1 VITAAQSVNN
11 DMQAIM
17 GIFDPNQMPTGNI
30 SGKALNGQQQQI
42 DLTNFDYYDNLTRSL
57 CHVGKIILDLI
68 PKIYDTE
75 RVMRII
81 GDDGKPDLL
90 TVNQQDAVGNVMNDV
105 TVGRYDVVMETGPGY
120 NSKRQEAVEAM
131 TPILGA
137 DPALMDKIGDLWFRN
152 MDFPGADTIA
162 DRLATLNPLAQI
174 DEQSK
179 IPPQVQMQL
188 KQAQTQV
195 QQMQQEMQ
203 AMQMAMKYRSDVEQV
218 KQDSETKREL
228 MRQTAKAHN
237 TETLAEVRVNDQN
250 TRSITS
256 QNKVEIEAIVQMLLH
271 HMDTN
276 RLNLEIDRRN
286 AEQDRAMV
294 AAATDIDQGQNPL
307 AQ

>member
-1 VITAAQSVNN
+1 
-11 DMQAIM
+11 
-17 GIFDPNQMPTGNI
+17 
-30 SGKALNGQQQQI
+30 
-42 DLTNFDYYDNLTRSL
+42 
-57 CHVGKIILDLI
+57 
-68 PKIYDTE
+68 
-75 RVMRII
+75 MRII

-105 TVGRYDVVMETGPGY
+105 TVGKYDVVMETGPGY

-152 MDFPGADTIA
+152 MDFPNAEIIA

-174 DEQSK
+174 DERSK

-188 KQAQTQV
+188 KQAQQQV

-218 KQDSETKREL
+218 KQDNETKREL
-228 MRQTAKAHN
+228 MRQTSRAHN
-237 TETLAEVRVNDQN
+237 TETMAEVRVNDQN
-250 TRSITS
+250 TRAITS
-256 QNKVEIEAIVQMLLH
+256 QNKVEIEAIVDLLLH
-271 HMDTN
+271 NMDTN

-286 AEQDRAMV
+286 AEQARSMGQAV
-294 AAATDIDQGQNPL
+294 ADIESGQNPL
-307 AQ
+307 IMQGQVAQ

>member
-1 VITAAQSVNN
+1 
-11 DMQAIM
+11 
-17 GIFDPNQMPTGNI
+17 
-30 SGKALNGQQQQI
+30 
-42 DLTNFDYYDNLTRSL
+42 
-57 CHVGKIILDLI
+57 
-68 PKIYDTE
+68 
-75 RVMRII
+75 
-81 GDDGKPDLL
+81 
-90 TVNQQDAVGNVMNDV
+90 
-105 TVGRYDVVMETGPGY
+105 
-120 NSKRQEAVEAM
+120 
-131 TPILGA
+131 
-137 DPALMDKIGDLWFRN
+137 
-152 MDFPGADTIA
+152 
-162 DRLATLNPLAQI
+162 
-174 DEQSK
+174 
-179 IPPQVQMQL
+179 MQL

-294 AAATDIDQGQNPL
+294 AASVDIDQGQNPL

>member
-1 VITAAQSVNN
+1 
-11 DMQAIM
+11 MQAIM
-17 GIFDPNQMPTGNI
+17 GIFDPSQMPTGNI

-75 RVMRII
+75 RVLRII
-81 GDDGKPDLL
+81 GEDGKPDLL
-90 TVNQQDAVGNVMNDV
+90 TVNQQDALGNIMNDV
-105 TVGRYDVVMETGPGY
+105 TVGKYDVVMETGPGY

-174 DEQSK
+174 DERSK
-179 IPPQVQMQL
+179 IPPQIQMQL
-188 KQAQTQV
+188 KQAQDQN
-195 QQMQQEMQ
+195 QQLQQQLQ
-203 AMQMAMKYRSDVEQV
+203 AMQMAMKQRQDIEQV
-218 KQDSETKREL
+218 KQDNENKREL

-237 TETLAEVRVNDQN
+237 TETMAEVRVNDQN

-256 QNKVEIEAIVQMLLH
+256 QNKVEIEAITELLLH
-271 HMDTN
+271 NMDTN

-294 AAATDIDQGQNPL
+294 QAVVDIDQEQNPL
-307 AQ
+307 IMQQQVAQ